1 MQTQTASSQLKHIQ
15 EELKRIYQLTNLIH
29 VSILNKR
36 NKIIEAPS
44 KIVGIYS
51 RFLCVESKVNTYL
64 EKFTINYTDIMTGN
78 IVIKEL

>member
-44 KIVGIYS
+44 IIVGIYS